1 MVSSWRS
8 AWRTR
13 SSDVMHGA
21 SQSLDLLSIDPADD
35 FLYFP
40 AMRRSSRPLPP
51 NAPFWDEV
59 VHRASGEAPLGQV
72 LARGQL
78 RTNRGLKKMRQLST
92 YALVY
97 VISGSG
103 RFESPAAGR
112 HELHAGD
119 VILVFPGVPHRYE
132 PDPDS
137 GWSEIYLL
145 FTGPVFDLWQT
156 GGVICP
162 ERPVFHAAP
171 AVEWV
176 RRISEILP
184 VARDSRLSASASTQ
198 AVCQLQHL
206 LADMLALQQAPI
218 GYGEEAWLDRARALL
233 EALPYPGLPAIARQ
247 SGVSPDSFRKR
258 FRALS
263 GQTVSDYRTQVLVRR
278 AKSLLEQH
286 RLRDAEIADALG
298 FHDAAHFS
306 KRFKQVAG
314 MAPRAFRAQLP
325 GRRSRP

>member
-1 MVSSWRS
+1 MR
-8 AWRTR
+8 R
-13 SSDVMHGA
+13 H
-21 SQSLDLLSIDPADD
+21 SQSTS
-35 FLYFP
+35 
-40 AMRRSSRPLPP
+40 P

-78 RTNRGLKKMRQLST
+78 RTNRGLKQMRQLST

-97 VISGSG
+97 VVSGSG

-112 HELHAGD
+112 HELQSGD
-119 VILVFPGVPHRYE
+119 ALLVFPGVPHRYE

-145 FTGPVFDLWQT
+145 FTGPVFDLWQAA
-156 GGVICP
+156 GVI
-162 ERPVFHAAP
+162 RPDGPILHAAP
-171 AVEWV
+171 VAEWA

-184 VARDSRLSASASTQ
+184 MAGESRLSATAGVQ

-206 LADMLALQQAPI
+206 LADILAIQQGPI

-233 EALPYPGLPAIARQ
+233 ESLPYPGLPAIARQ
-247 SGVSPDSFRKR
+247 TGVSPDSFRKR

-263 GQTVSDYRTQVLVRR
+263 GKTVSDYRTQVLVRR

-286 RLRDAEIADALG
+286 RLRDSEIADALG

-306 KRFKQVAG
+306 KRFKQVVG
-314 MAPRAFRAQLP
+314 MTPSAFRAPWPDASVSQ
-325 GRRSRP
+325 RSERHVP